1 MGTENLSH
9 QWHWKAAIL
18 YTFKNDWICFICWLN
33 RNHFIVQIEYFS
45 LIVICE
51 YYILARPDRAKK
63 KTVFCRTAS
72 LQSCFPH
79 LSIKYSCTAA
89 GCSCNFTSSRSPKDS
104 HCIPGLLAPHRCLL
118 LCLFSLSIRL
128 DRYSQ
133 IITFIN
139 FREFTKVAQAI
150 SGVNVTTSG
159 STRGENRAFYS

>member
-1 MGTENLSH
+1 MNITYWPGQTE
-9 QWHWKAAIL
+9 Q
-18 YTFKNDWICFICWLN
+18 
-33 RNHFIVQIEYFS
+33 
-45 LIVICE
+45 
-51 YYILARPDRAKK
+51 K

-118 LCLFSLSIRL
+118 LCLSSLSIRL

-159 STRGENRAFYS
+159 STRGENRALKFLVGEELLNTCFAICPMRNETLLH